1 MNPPNRVNQT
11 INQLKH
17 RSLALALGLAAT
29 AAFLTGSARAAL
41 TWNPGGDGAWDT
53 TTANWTEDGGATT
66 KAFLSDGSQNVIFD
80 KAAGGTITVSAGM
93 NPASTTVS
101 ATSGTYTFNTG
112 AITGAGGLTK
122 SGDGTLT
129 LSNPNNTY
137 TGKTIIQGGTLLTA
151 NAAYLSNEGSPGVFG
166 APSGANATIDLH
178 NGVTLRNHGSNPRV
192 NQSTNRPL
200 NLAGAGP
207 GTVSIRYNDNDASL
221 TFGAVTATGTGA
233 KLLKIDTGI
242 NGNGDREAIIF
253 TGPIADS
260 SDGSPTSLG
269 VTFNTQGS
277 SNWVSLSG
285 VSTFTGPITLAQI
298 NGTANG
304 VLVIGGVRTAGS
316 GSTNTVGTGSLGS
329 GNYPGAITLGIRT
342 VLEYDSTA
350 TQTLAGAISGPG
362 ALQVTG
368 TGALTLSGA
377 NTHTGGTTVSNGGK
391 LTLAPA
397 GSLHFAVTNTANN
410 KVTGAGTATLNGTF
424 TLDTSAVTAAT
435 GSWPLVN
442 TTTKSFGGTF
452 GLADFTGPVG
462 TVFTKEDGIKIWT
475 FDTATGVLSLTSRA
489 VFTSFAF
496 NGMSGSIDNN
506 TWTINLPVANGTAL
520 ATVAPTFTVTSGTC
534 NRTSGAPPSP
544 IWDAANQATYTLTD
558 TSTTPTTVHDY
569 TVTVQ
574 ILPAPPAGVGSGM
587 MVWLAADGV
596 NPADPAQ
603 VDGSGNVQQWNDL
616 SGHNA
621 NASNATASQRPA
633 YITDAMNGQP
643 ALRFI
648 QANSSKLFLGDLSA
662 SFWATLVDTYPTA
675 VNSGTGGA
683 ALNGTYAN
691 IPTRGVAG
699 ALADD
704 ADPAAAFKTASSQA
718 MTIPFAAQLNPSG
731 AFTAEVWAKPN
742 SSGTTSVM
750 SSGDFGATR
759 KGWIIYAIGAT
770 WDIRLFTGNG
780 TTFAGFT
787 APLTLNAWQHLAL
800 VNDGAGGFQLYVNGV
815 AVTPAALLTN
825 GTVSGT
831 TFTPNTGFSYAAALS
846 GYTAVAAR
854 WAGTGFANYFDG
866 TADEFAVYGTALSAT
881 RIQAHYENGMNSP
894 TPRTQAYSAEVLADA
909 PVGYYRLNEP
919 AGPVAAA
926 SVFAVASPNND
937 GRYNLF
943 GNRTNDERWVAD
955 TWSEVKPGS
964 FRTNSAGL
972 AGAFPSFPK
981 TGSHV
986 YSLESNAARYRFLTD
1001 GTQIGSAA
1009 GEYNSGAGV
1018 NWTIGDSAANNDQR
1032 LNGDIAE
1039 LILYNRV
1046 LSAEEANAVGYY
1058 LANKYGVTATYVN
1071 PNPTAPEN
1079 LRAIAGDSEVSLTW
1093 ATYLG
1098 ATSYN
1103 VKRSLTPGGPY
1114 TLVGTAIE
1122 TSYTDIPL
1130 VNGIPY
1136 YYVVSAEASSE
1147 SPNSTEVTVT
1157 PTGVDAVLSTVVSS
1171 QSQLWADGVAST
1183 IITVT
1188 LVNSNNTPIAGKD
1201 VTLAGTGSPVIDP
1214 LTGTTDAA
1222 GKAVFTVT
1230 STTAGTV
1237 VFAATDITD
1246 SNLVIEQTATVEFV
1260 AVKPLA
1266 INVNID
1272 TVVRSGLYGPAG
1284 GLDAV
1289 WNTKATTSATN
1300 LRHAS
1305 GPATTVGYTSGG
1317 PSWGGPDAWGS
1328 PTLQLLVAGLRS
1340 FDTSAA
1346 NSQYLVIN
1354 NLPVGKKYDLFIA
1367 SANCLVG
1374 NQRSYGVWKTTNTTS
1389 TPGDH
1394 ICDNRANQIGNAWV
1408 LGNNYVVFG
1417 GVEPDGSGNIT
1428 VNGYSI
1434 PNAPTYDV
1442 RLPLS
1447 GFQLVESVPGYA
1459 SWAAVN
1465 AGGQTADQDWNND
1478 GVPNGI
1484 AYFMGATGRATNPGV
1499 VNTAGVLT
1507 VAWPHDPN
1515 AVGITYKVQSSE
1527 NLESWADVTAVDAN
1541 GFLTY
1546 TVPPGSPKLFVRLAV
1561 EVP

>member
-1 MNPPNRVNQT
+1 MNPPNQVNQT

-29 AAFLTGSARAAL
+29 AAFLTGSARADVTIAGTETHDQNWL
-41 TWNPGGDGAWDT
+41 ATAGQMTIPGGAVLQIQPTAQGAFNFNNALVLDGTGIIGLRCNSNDT
-53 TTANWTEDGGATT
+53 E
-66 KAFLSDGSQNVIFD
+66 F
-80 KAAGGTITVSAGM
+80 
-93 NPASTTVS
+93 
-101 ATSGTYTFNTG
+101 TFSG
-112 AITGAGGLTK
+112 AI
-122 SGDGTLT
+122 
-129 LSNPNNTY
+129 
-137 TGKTIIQGGTLLTA
+137 
-151 NAAYLSNEGSPGVFG
+151 
-166 APSGANATIDLH
+166 
-178 NGVTLRNHGSNPRV
+178 
-192 NQSTNRPL
+192 
-200 NLAGAGP
+200 
-207 GTVSIRYNDNDASL
+207 AS
-221 TFGAVTATGTGA
+221 TATGAQTLALRTGF
-233 KLLKIDTGI
+233 G
-242 NGNGDREAIIF
+242 GNGDRESIIFTSAIPDGAGGNPLSLDVACQSQSGQPDYVSLNGGGNF
-253 TGPIADS
+253 TGPIS
-260 SDGSPTSLG
+260 
-269 VTFNTQGS
+269 
-277 SNWVSLSG
+277 VSIVNG
-285 VSTFTGPITLAQI
+285 GTTGY
-298 NGTANG
+298 
-304 VLVIGGVRTAGS
+304 LVIGGTRTRS
-316 GSTNTVGTGSLGS
+316 VNTPGTGTLGGGNYAGNISLGTS
-329 GNYPGAITLGIRT
+329 TI
-342 VLEYDSTA
+342 LEYDSSSA
-350 TQTLAGAISGPG
+350 QTLAGAIAG
-362 ALQVTG
+362 AGAVQVTG
-368 TGALTLSGA
+368 TGTLTLSGV
-377 NTHTGGTTVSNGGK
+377 NTHTGGTTVNNGGK
-391 LTLAPA
+391 LTLDPA

-506 TWTINLPVANGTAL
+506 TWTINLPVVNGTAL

-558 TSTTPTTVHDY
+558 TSTDPATVHDY

-574 ILPAPPAGVGSGM
+574 VLPVPPGGVGSGM

-616 SGHNA
+616 SGHNY

-633 YITDAMNGQP
+633 YITEAMNGQP
-643 ALRFI
+643 ALRFT
-648 QANSSKLFLGDLSA
+648 QANSSKLLLGDLSA
-662 SFWATLVDTYPTA
+662 SFWATMVDTSPTA
-675 VNSGTGGA
+675 ANSGTGGA

-699 ALADD
+699 ALVDD
-704 ADPAAAFKTASSQA
+704 ADPATSLNGSTQSVNIPYSAS
-718 MTIPFAAQLNPSG
+718 LNPPQGQPWS
-731 AFTAEVWAKPN
+731 AEIWAKSNVSGTLPPF
-742 SSGTTSVM
+742 SSGTPGNVTNRQGWVLYFFNSDL
-750 SSGDFGATR
+750 SFRAYTNNGANTT
-759 KGWIIYAIGAT
+759 INGA
-770 WDIRLFTGNG
+770 NG
-780 TTFAGFT
+780 
-787 APLTLNAWQHLAL
+787 LAMPGL
-800 VNDGAGGFQLYVNGV
+800 I
-815 AVTPAALLTN
+815 
-825 GTVSGT
+825 
-831 TFTPNTGFSYAAALS
+831 TPNTWYHVVVTCDGTDFKIYLNGSQVGTTPTVGPNGTYS
-846 GYTAVAAR
+846 
-854 WAGTGFANYFDG
+854 AGTTGTALGIRLGAANYFNG
-866 TADEFAVYGTALSAT
+866 VLDEAAFYTTTLSQP
-881 RIQAHYENGMNSP
+881 RIQAHYENGINNPARS
-894 TPRTQAYSAEVLADA
+894 QAYDLEIAVDS
-909 PVGYYRLNEP
+909 PVAHYKLNEP
-919 AGPVAAA
+919 AGPVKAA
-926 SVFAVASPNND
+926 SVFAVVAPNSDNM
-937 GRYNLF
+937 YSAF
-943 GNRTNDERWVAD
+943 GNRVGNDERWMGGN
-955 TWSEVKPGS
+955 WSQVTP
-964 FRTNSAGL
+964 
-972 AGAFPSFPK
+972 GAFRGGRADFSSQYSLMPQ
-981 TGSHV
+981 TGSHIFT
-986 YSLESNAARYRFLTD
+986 YESSTSAYRFVLD
-1001 GTQIGSAA
+1001 GTQRGTTS
-1009 GEYNSGAGV
+1009 GDYNSGSGA
-1018 NWTIGDSAANNDQR
+1018 NWTVGTNGIGNGGD

-1046 LSAEEANAVGYY
+1046 LSADEANAVGYY

-1230 STTAGTV
+1230 STTAGTA
-1237 VFAATDITD
+1237 VFTATDITD
-1246 SNLVIEQTATVEFV
+1246 SNRVIEQTATVEFV

-1367 SANCLVG
+1367 SANCMVG

-1408 LGNNYVVFG
+1408 QGNNYVVFG

-1499 VNTAGVLT
+1499 VNTGGVLT